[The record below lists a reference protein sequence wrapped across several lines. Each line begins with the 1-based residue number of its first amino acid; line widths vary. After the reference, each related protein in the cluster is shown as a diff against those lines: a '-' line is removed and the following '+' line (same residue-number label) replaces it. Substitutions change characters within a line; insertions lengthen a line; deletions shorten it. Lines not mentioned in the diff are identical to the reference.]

1 MKKVNKEKIKFSLLN
16 YMIDI
21 ADNFWND
28 NPNLKPVCMLESIET
43 GNYQNRKQYLF
54 MHRFVEIWEKVEERH
69 NKRGVC

>member
-1 MKKVNKEKIKFSLLN
+1 MTKFNLFD

-21 ADNFWND
+21 ADNFWNE
-28 NPNLKPVCMLESIET
+28 NPKLKPVCMLESIET

-69 NKRGVC
+69 NKRRNR